1 MLNLSFNQKV
11 GLGFAIILLLLA
23 VSGGNSL
30 WNLNDISHS
39 NTRVHE
45 TAVPVVRVANQV
57 QIQLLKLANVSALGY
72 NALTEDDIKPYRTDF
87 DKGATDFGTIFTKL
101 EGLAKDDESMRKLV
115 ADIKKNYDDYKVA
128 VNAMFDAKSAQ
139 LVAKKKTEDE
149 AAELTQM
156 SDDVGNSYMDIVYYK
171 APEQNKKDMEVAAG
185 NANQADSYLSNMSK
199 TIDELA
205 RTTDMAR
212 LDTGID
218 DMNQVIADTT
228 RSLNM
233 AGQYMESFDKDGLVQ
248 HSHELLDDLEK
259 RINGSPSLVD
269 HKREQLN
276 QVEAAKNKL
285 YEAKT
290 AVGKSVKGLDDLLLS
305 ADDTFTRLQKELSDS
320 LSFGFKSTIVIM
332 IVLFVLATQN
342 FNSMRLAIRKKMIDL
357 AKLNTIGG
365 TLAAARDQST
375 ALDEVLHAL
384 SDKIG
389 IEQGSVYLFNKHH
402 ELEAKAFL
410 PPMATEGEHRAIT
423 FTMGQGIIGRAAES
437 KKAIF
442 VPDTSKD
449 KHYVA
454 SENDKARALL
464 CVPLVDK
471 DMLIGVMNFSGDTKN
486 VSFADSDYEFVSSV
500 AVSLVTTIKNIR
512 MVEVIEEHNRN
523 LEKKVEERTA
533 ALKQKNEDIAN
544 MLSNMHQGL
553 FTIVE
558 GGLIHPEYAAYL
570 ETIFETPN
578 IANRNFIDLLF
589 RNSNLSVDI
598 IDAATTAVASIV
610 GEDAMMYEFNGHL
623 LCKDLTLKFDGKPD
637 KLLELDWDPITDEND
652 VVTKLMVTVR
662 DVTELKSLQAEAEGQ
677 KQELM
682 MIGEILAV
690 DGEKFNEFIDGSYH
704 FVDKCRN
711 IIQETE
717 QKDKDKIAEL
727 FRNIHTVK
735 GNART
740 YGLKSI
746 TETVHKIE
754 NTYDQLRKNDELEWQ
769 PDQLLAELE
778 DGEQVISKY
787 NSIFKDKLG
796 RGGSSGQSAAVR
808 VDKQHASALLQ
819 KISELSGTALP
830 GNVASVVKEAYN
842 MLAAAEAKT
851 LSLVISDIIKSATS
865 LAKEVGRAEPNIVVN
880 EGGVYIRA
888 EAHGILNN
896 IFMHLLRN
904 AVDHG
909 IENAEERIQKGKPPE
924 GTVWINTAVKQGKV
938 TIAVIDNG
946 RGLALTK
953 IWQKAVERGLCPADA
968 PRPPA
973 EQIANYIFASG
984 FSTAD
989 QVSEVSGRGVGMDA
1003 VKQFLNSVGGG
1014 IELMLDQGAETDDF
1028 RGFIILITLPEQY
1041 YIVPPVFAKAS

>member
-11 GLGFAIILLLLA
+11 GLGFAIILFLLA
-23 VSGGNSL
+23 ISGGNSL
-30 WNLNDISHS
+30 WNLNDISSS
-39 NTRVHE
+39 NNRVHE

-57 QIQLLKLANVSALGY
+57 QIQLLKLANVSALAY
-72 NALTEDDIKPYRTDF
+72 NALTEEEIKPYRDDF
-87 DKGATDFGTIFTKL
+87 DKGAAEFGSIYTKL
-101 EGLAKDDESMRKLV
+101 EGLAKDDEDMRPLV
-115 ADIKKNYDDYKVA
+115 TEIKKNYDEYKVA
-128 VNAMFDAKSAQ
+128 VNAMFDAKLAQ
-139 LVAKKKTEDE
+139 LVAKKKTDTSAEEMIQMADE
-149 AAELTQM
+149 
-156 SDDVGNSYMDIVYYK
+156 VGNSYMDIVYFE
-171 APEQNKKDMEVAAG
+171 APEKHKKDMELAAG
-185 NANQADSYLSNMSK
+185 NANQADSALATLSK
-199 TIDELA
+199 TVQELQ
-205 RTTDMAR
+205 RTNDLAR
-212 LDTGID
+212 LDTAME
-218 DMNQVIADTT
+218 DMGYVLSET
-228 RSLNM
+228 RRWFDM
-233 AGQYMESFDKDGLVQ
+233 VVQYMQPFDEQGLTKNTL
-248 HSHELLDDLEK
+248 ELLTTLEEK
-259 RINGSPSLVD
+259 IAKTPGLVD
-269 HKREQLN
+269 HKRDQLM
-276 QVEAAKNKL
+276 QVETAKQKL
-285 YEAKT
+285 TEAKIS
-290 AVGKSVKGLDDLLLS
+290 VDKSVKGLDDLLAS
-305 ADDTFTRLQKELSDS
+305 ADTTFTRLQKELSDS

-332 IVLFVLATQN
+332 IVLFILATQN

-357 AKLNTIGG
+357 AKLNRIGG
-365 TLAAARDQST
+365 TLAAARDQSS
-375 ALDEVLHAL
+375 ALDEVLHAM

-389 IEQGSVYLFNKHH
+389 IEQGSVYLFNKNH

-410 PPMATEGEHRAIT
+410 PPMQVEGEHKAIT

-449 KHYVA
+449 KHYV
-454 SENDKARALL
+454 SGENDKPRALL

-471 DMLIGVMNFSGDTKN
+471 DILIGVMNFSGDTKN
-486 VSFADSDYEFVSSV
+486 VAFADSDYEFVSSV

-570 ETIFETPN
+570 ETIFQTPN

-589 RNSNLSVDI
+589 KNCNLSIDA
-598 IDAATTAVASIV
+598 IDAATTSVASIV
-610 GEDAMMYEFNGHL
+610 GEDAMMYEFNSHL
-623 LCKDLTLKFDGKPD
+623 LAKELTLKFDGKPD

-662 DVTELKSLQAEAEGQ
+662 DVTELKALQAEAEGQ

-690 DGEKFNEFIDGSYH
+690 DGEKFNEFLSGSYH
-704 FVDKCRN
+704 FVEKCRN
-711 IIQETE
+711 IIQETDE
-717 QKDKDKIAEL
+717 KDKEKIAEL

-740 YGLKSI
+740 YGLKHI

-754 NTYDQLRKNDELEWQ
+754 NTYDQLRKNEELEWQ
-769 PDQLLAELE
+769 REQLLAEL
-778 DGEQVISKY
+778 DTGEQVINRY
-787 NSIFKDKLG
+787 NSIFKEKLG
-796 RGGSSGQSAAVR
+796 RGGSSTGSSIK

-819 KISELSGTALP
+819 KITELSGEKLP
-830 GNVASVVKEAYN
+830 TNVASVVRETYN
-842 MLAAAEAKT
+842 MLASVEAKT
-851 LSLVISDIIKSATS
+851 IGEVISDVIKSTTS
-865 LAKEVGRAEPNIVVN
+865 LAKELGRAEPNIVVHH
-880 EGGVYIRA
+880 GGVFIRA

-904 AVDHG
+904 AIDHG
-909 IENAEERIQKGKPPE
+909 IEGGAERVAKGKPE
-924 GTVWINTAVKQGKV
+924 QGTVWINTAAKNGKA

-946 RGLALTK
+946 RGLAISK
-953 IWQKAVERGLCPADA
+953 IYQKALERGLCTADG
-968 PRPPA
+968 PRPTV
-973 EQIANYIFASG
+973 ETIANYIFASG

-1003 VKQFLNSVGGG
+1003 VKQFLFSVGGG
-1014 IELMLDQGAETDDF
+1014 IELVLDQGAETDDF

-1041 YIVPPVFAKAS
+1041 YILPPVFAKAS